1 MLRSD
6 TCIHSTTSP
15 ERFVFSSRPKS
26 LAMMFILGAFL
37 TGGAVGFAADRVVS
51 PPRPDVFNEA
61 TLIDELARELK
72 LAPAQRVVVDSVWD
86 WRRSQSR
93 EIMKTVRPTL
103 DAVRDSARVLMM
115 NTLDESQ
122 KTAFRALLERN
133 QRTADSAARARGETK

>member
-1 MLRSD
+1 V
-6 TCIHSTTSP
+6 ST
-15 ERFVFSSRPKS
+15 SRPKS

-51 PPRPDVFNEA
+51 PPRPDVFNES
-61 TLIDELARELK
+61 TMVDELARELK
-72 LAPAQRVVVDSVWD
+72 LSSAQRVVIDSVWD
-86 WRRSQSR
+86 WRRKQSR

-115 NTLDESQ
+115 NTLDDAQ
-122 KTAFRALLERN
+122 KTAFRALIERN

>member
-6 TCIHSTTSP
+6 TCILSTTNL

-37 TGGAVGFAADRVVS
+37 AGGAVGFAADRAVS
-51 PPRPDVFNEA
+51 PARPDVFSESA
-61 TLIDELARELK
+61 VIDELARELK
-72 LAPAQRVVVDSVWD
+72 LAPEQRVVVDSVWD
-86 WRRSQSR
+86 WRRTQSR
-93 EIMKTVRPTL
+93 EIMKSVRPTL

-115 NTLDESQ
+115 NTLDEAQ
-122 KTAFRALLERN
+122 KAAFRALLERN

>member
-1 MLRSD
+1 
-6 TCIHSTTSP
+6 
-15 ERFVFSSRPKS
+15 
-26 LAMMFILGAFL
+26 MMFILGAFL

-51 PPRPDVFNEA
+51 PPRPDVFNES
-61 TLIDELARELK
+61 TMVDELARELK
-72 LAPAQRVVVDSVWD
+72 ATPEQRVVIDSVWD
-86 WRRSQSR
+86 WRRKQSR

-115 NTLDESQ
+115 NTLDDAQ

>member
-1 MLRSD
+1 MS
-6 TCIHSTTSP
+6 
-15 ERFVFSSRPKS
+15 SSRPKS

-61 TLIDELARELK
+61 TMVDELARELK
-72 LAPAQRVVVDSVWD
+72 LSSEQRVVIDSVWD
-86 WRRSQSR
+86 WRRKQSR

-115 NTLDESQ
+115 NTLDDAQ

>member
-1 MLRSD
+1 
-6 TCIHSTTSP
+6 
-15 ERFVFSSRPKS
+15 VFSSRPKS

-72 LAPAQRVVVDSVWD
+72 LSPEQRVVVDSVWD
-86 WRRSQSR
+86 WRRKQSR

-115 NTLDESQ
+115 NTLDDAQ

>member
-1 MLRSD
+1 
-6 TCIHSTTSP
+6 
-15 ERFVFSSRPKS
+15 VFSSRPKS

-51 PPRPDVFNEA
+51 PPRPDVFSERA
-61 TLIDELARELK
+61 MIDELARELK
-72 LAPAQRVVVDSVWD
+72 ATPEQRVAIDAAWD
-86 WRRSQSR
+86 WRRTQSR

-115 NTLDESQ
+115 NTLDDAQ

>member
-1 MLRSD
+1 M
-6 TCIHSTTSP
+6 ST
-15 ERFVFSSRPKS
+15 SRPKS

-37 TGGAVGFAADRVVS
+37 TGGAVGFAADRMVS

-61 TLIDELARELK
+61 TMVDELARELK
-72 LAPAQRVVVDSVWD
+72 LSSEQRVVIDSVWD
-86 WRRSQSR
+86 WRRKQSR

-115 NTLDESQ
+115 NTLDDAQ
-122 KTAFRALLERN
+122 KNAFRALLERN

>member
-1 MLRSD
+1 M
-6 TCIHSTTSP
+6 
-15 ERFVFSSRPKS
+15 FSSRPKS

>member
-1 MLRSD
+1 MHRSG
-6 TCIHSTTSP
+6 TCILSTTSL
-15 ERFVFSSRPKS
+15 ERFVSTPRPKS

-51 PPRPDVFNEA
+51 PPRPDVFNES
-61 TLIDELARELK
+61 TMVDELARELK
-72 LAPAQRVVVDSVWD
+72 ATPEQRVVIDSVWD
-86 WRRSQSR
+86 WRRKQSR

-115 NTLDESQ
+115 NTLDDAQ

>member
-6 TCIHSTTSP
+6 TCILSTTSP

-86 WRRSQSR
+86 WRRTQSR

-115 NTLDESQ
+115 NTLDDAQ

>member
-6 TCIHSTTSP
+6 TCIPSTTSP

-51 PPRPDVFNEA
+51 PPRPDVFSERA
-61 TLIDELARELK
+61 MIDELARELK
-72 LAPAQRVVVDSVWD
+72 ATPEQRVAINAAWD
-86 WRRSQSR
+86 WRRTQSR

-115 NTLDESQ
+115 NTLDDAQ

>member
-1 MLRSD
+1 MRQSG
-6 TCIHSTTSP
+6 TCILSTTSL
-15 ERFVFSSRPKS
+15 ERFVSTSRPKS

-37 TGGAVGFAADRVVS
+37 TGGAVGFAADRMVS

-61 TLIDELARELK
+61 TMVDELARELK
-72 LAPAQRVVVDSVWD
+72 LSSEQRVVIDSVWD
-86 WRRSQSR
+86 WRRKQSR

-115 NTLDESQ
+115 NTLDDAQ

>member
-1 MLRSD
+1 
-6 TCIHSTTSP
+6 
-15 ERFVFSSRPKS
+15 
-26 LAMMFILGAFL
+26 MMFILGAFL